1 MKIYDDLTP
10 ALQSVLLHWTR
21 GYTCWTSTEPLPRA
35 KAELVLRGKWAETYG
50 TSLPAW
56 KRQDRKQKGL
66 PNAVALGVPVV
77 GLPEHLQLILMATQ
91 DALTAPQV
99 SPFSREKWLTK
110 CPELS
115 DYVIVH
121 EPRERGDYA
130 WTWRLQARV
139 TTNLERHLVSL
150 ISQGDAAQVRKETI
164 QWIKFYAMY
173 GGVRRQLRRLL
184 KSGKKLWDGKIKTA
198 WPGPDPESL
207 PAMIGFR
214 GQGSDDRKNASEIKK
229 ITTKSTEASG
239 IQSRVTAP

>member
-21 GYTCWTSTEPLPRA
+21 GYTCWTTTEALPKA
-35 KAELVLRGKWAETYG
+35 KVEAILRGKWAENYG
-50 TSLPAW
+50 TNLPAW

-66 PNAVALGVPVV
+66 PNAIALAAPVV
-77 GLPEHLQLILMATQ
+77 GLPDQMQLVLMATQ
-91 DALTAPQV
+91 DALAVLET
-99 SPFSREKWLTK
+99 SPFSREKWLVR

-130 WTWRLQARV
+130 WTWRLQEKVIAG
-139 TTNLERHLVSL
+139 LENRMVSL
-150 ISQGDAAQVRKETI
+150 IGRIDAAELRKETS
-164 QWIKFYAMY
+164 QWVRFYAMY

-184 KSGKKLWDGKIKTA
+184 RSGQKLWSRKHKTP

-207 PAMIGFR
+207 PAMVGFR
-214 GQGSDDRKNASEIKK
+214 GAAAGKK
-229 ITTKSTEASG
+229 KTVLALPGGAE
-239 IQSRVTAP
+239 RD